1 MVKRTL
7 FAVLIVAA
15 LAVSALFTWLNPGE
29 VELDLGYTAVTTPL
43 GVAFVAAIAI
53 GWLIGILSASLWV
66 ARVTADRRRLRA
78 QLRDASAGGLAVRDE
93 RG

>member
-1 MVKRTL
+1 MKRIL
-7 FAVLIVAA
+7 LGILLLVA

-29 VELDLGYTAVTTPL
+29 VELDLGFTGLTTPL

-53 GWLIGILSASLWV
+53 GWLIGILSAALWV

-78 QLRDASAGGLAVRDE
+78 QLRDASASGLAVRDE